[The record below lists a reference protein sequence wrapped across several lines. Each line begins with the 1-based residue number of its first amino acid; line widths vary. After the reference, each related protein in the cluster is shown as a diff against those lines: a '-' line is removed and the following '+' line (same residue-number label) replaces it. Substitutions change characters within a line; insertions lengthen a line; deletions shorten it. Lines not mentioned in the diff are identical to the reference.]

1 MQFNKKTRSGGLF
14 VISKFIIKIIL
25 IVFFL
30 FIGVVLIAKI
40 DFPAPKKKIEKVI
53 PNENFKSIK

>member
-14 VISKFIIKIIL
+14 AIGKFIIKLIL
-25 IVFFL
+25 IVVVL

-53 PNENFKSIK
+53 PNENFKTIK